1 LNEPLLTV
9 ADVGDA
15 SGGDGAGEG
24 EFVGL
29 EVGDGDGERT

>member
-15 SGGDGAGEG
+15 KGGEG
-24 EFVGL
+24 ESVGL
-29 EVGDGDGERT
+29 EIGDADGDRT

>member
-15 SGGDGAGEG
+15 KGGDGVGEA
-24 EFVGL
+24 ELVGL
-29 EVGDGDGERT
+29 EIADGDGDRT